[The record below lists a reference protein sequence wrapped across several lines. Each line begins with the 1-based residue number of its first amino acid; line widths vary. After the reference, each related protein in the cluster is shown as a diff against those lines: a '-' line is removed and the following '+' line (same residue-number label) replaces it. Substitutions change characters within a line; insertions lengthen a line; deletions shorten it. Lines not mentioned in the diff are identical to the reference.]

1 MKKFKIAEEKFIRYL
16 SGFATYSI
24 VAILLLILGVIFWKG
39 AGSLSWE
46 MISQLPKGGFYYGGE
61 GGVLNAIV
69 GSFYI
74 AGGATLISILIGL
87 PVALYMNVYL
97 VNRKKLVNSIRYFL
111 DVLWGVPSIV
121 YGAFGF
127 IFMVW
132 LGMSASMLVGII
144 TVSLLITPIMIRTF
158 DEILSTIPIRM
169 HEAAYSLGSTNS
181 ELSFKVLFKQG
192 FAGFI
197 TAVLLA
203 FGRGIGDAASV
214 LFTAGYSDTMPY
226 YLDEPSATLPLS
238 IFFQLSSPI
247 PEVQSRA
254 YGSAAVLTI
263 IILIIS
269 ISARLLTNKNNK
281 QLQK

>member
-1 MKKFKIAEEKFIRYL
+1 MRKFKIIEEKLIYFL
-16 SGFATYSI
+16 SGFATYLI
-24 VAILLLILGVIFWKG
+24 MAVLLLITCVIFWKG
-39 AGSLSWE
+39 IGSLSWE
-46 MISQLPKGGFYYGGE
+46 MISQVPKGGYYYGGE
-61 GGVLNAIV
+61 GGILNAIV

-74 AGGATLISILIGL
+74 AGGATLISIILGL
-87 PVALYMNVYL
+87 PVALFMNVYL
-97 VNRKKLVNSIRYFL
+97 VNRKRLVNSIRYFL
-111 DVLWGVPSIV
+111 DVLWGIPSIV

-127 IFMVW
+127 IFMLW

-169 HEAAYSLGSTNS
+169 HEAAFSLGSTGS
-181 ELSFKVLFKQG
+181 ELSFKVLLKQG

-203 FGRGIGDAASV
+203 FGRGVGDAASV
-214 LFTAGYSDTMPY
+214 LFTAGYSDAMPHN
-226 YLDEPSATLPLS
+226 LDEPCATLPLS

-247 PEVQSRA
+247 PEVQTRA
-254 YGSAAVLTI
+254 YGAAAILTI

-269 ISARLLTNKNNK
+269 ITARVLSNKNNK
-281 QLQK
+281 QLQR

>member
-1 MKKFKIAEEKFIRYL
+1 MRKFKIIEEKIMHYL
-16 SGFATYSI
+16 SGFATYLI
-24 VAILLLILGVIFWKG
+24 MAVLLLIIGVIFWKG
-39 AGSLSWE
+39 VGSLSWE
-46 MISQLPKGGFYYGGE
+46 LISQVPKGGYYYGGE
-61 GGVLNAIV
+61 GGILNAIV

-74 AGGATLISILIGL
+74 AGGATLVSIILGL
-87 PVALYMNVYL
+87 PVALFMNVYL
-97 VNRKKLVNSIRYFL
+97 VNRKRLVNSIRYFL
-111 DVLWGVPSIV
+111 DVLWGIPSIV

-127 IFMVW
+127 IFMMW

-158 DEILSTIPIRM
+158 DEILSTIPTRM
-169 HEAAYSLGSTNS
+169 HEAAFSLGSTSS
-181 ELSFKVLFKQG
+181 ELSFKVLLKQG

-214 LFTAGYSDTMPY
+214 LFTAGYSDVMPHN
-226 YLDEPSATLPLS
+226 LDEPCATLPLS

-247 PEVQSRA
+247 PEVQARA
-254 YGSAAVLTI
+254 YGAAAVLTI

-269 ISARLLTNKNNK
+269 ITARVLSNKNNK
-281 QLQK
+281 QLQR